1 VTYEKVA
8 VDDLPNAPSPA
19 REKREVDEAVG
30 ATEFGL
36 NVYVADPGEE
46 LPWGYH
52 RHPEHE
58 EVFLVVSGEIVV
70 ETPEEPYRVGEGEA
84 LYVPPDHRNRAR
96 AAGEEPCRVVAV
108 GAPKATDGAIIR
120 EECPGCGARTEQEH
134 ERDGEVVVL
143 RCADC
148 GRETK
153 RFE

>member
-1 VTYEKVA
+1 MGYRKVA

-30 ATEFGL
+30 TTEFGL

-52 RHPEHE
+52 HHPNHE
-58 EVFLVVSGEIVV
+58 EVFLVVAGELVV
-70 ETPEEPYRVGEGEA
+70 ETPEGPYRVGENEA

-96 AAGEEPCRVVAV
+96 AAGEESCRVVAV
-108 GAPKATDGAIIR
+108 GAPKASDEAVIR
-120 EECPGCGARTEQEH
+120 EACPDCGTETGREYDR
-134 ERDGEVVVL
+134 EGDEVVL

-153 RFE
+153 RFD